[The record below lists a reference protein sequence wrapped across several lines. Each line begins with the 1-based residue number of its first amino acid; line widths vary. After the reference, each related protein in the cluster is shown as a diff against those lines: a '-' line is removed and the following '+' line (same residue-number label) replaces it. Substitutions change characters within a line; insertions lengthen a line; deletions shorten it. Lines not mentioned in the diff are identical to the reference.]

1 MRNVSGARTMVTV
14 WSSADKFRMA
24 DGVRIVEE
32 NADSVR
38 MQVSMPTDE
47 HGFFGRQ
54 CPSCSQLFRVDSD
67 DYEALASFRYAIRK
81 FLSFSRRALA
91 EEAQLTPEQYEAL
104 LALKA
109 FSGETGL
116 SVSDLSERLQVK
128 PHTAVSLVD
137 KLEELQF
144 VRRTQG
150 TADRRQV
157 FVSLT
162 PAGSRVLAKV
172 AVLHRRE
179 MRIRSPEMIDAL
191 LRLRK

>member
-1 MRNVSGARTMVTV
+1 
-14 WSSADKFRMA
+14 MA
-24 DGVRIVEE
+24 DVLFMGLIKVSFSFIFLALQE
-32 NADSVR
+32 NYLPVILPK
-38 MQVSMPTDE
+38 VTP
-47 HGFFGRQ
+47 
-54 CPSCSQLFRVDSD
+54 QLHSD

-116 SVSDLSERLQVK
+116 SISVLSERLQVK
-128 PHTAVSLVD
+128 PHTVVSLVD

-144 VRRTQG
+144 ARRAQG

-191 LRLRK
+191 LRLRQ

>member
-1 MRNVSGARTMVTV
+1 MCQHIDGRYIILRFLRVS
-14 WSSADKFRMA
+14 
-24 DGVRIVEE
+24 
-32 NADSVR
+32 
-38 MQVSMPTDE
+38 
-47 HGFFGRQ
+47 FFGYAGKLR
-54 CPSCSQLFRVDSD
+54 SGNFASVISQLQPE

-137 KLEELQF
+137 KLEEFQF
-144 VRRTQG
+144 VRRAQG

-157 FVSLT
+157 FVTLT
-162 PAGSRVLAKV
+162 AAGSRVLAKV

-179 MRIRSPEMIDAL
+179 IRIRSPEMIDAL

>member
-1 MRNVSGARTMVTV
+1 L
-14 WSSADKFRMA
+14 
-24 DGVRIVEE
+24 
-32 NADSVR
+32 
-38 MQVSMPTDE
+38 
-47 HGFFGRQ
+47 H
-54 CPSCSQLFRVDSD
+54 SD
-67 DYEALASFRYAIRK
+67 DYEALASFRYALRK

-91 EEAQLTPEQYEAL
+91 EEAELTPEQYEAL

-116 SVSDLSERLQVK
+116 TISDLSERLQVK
-128 PHTAVSLVD
+128 HHTAVSLVD
-137 KLEELQF
+137 KLQDLQF
-144 VRRTQG
+144 IRRTPG

-157 FVSLT
+157 FVTLT
-162 PAGSRVLAKV
+162 PAGSRILTKV